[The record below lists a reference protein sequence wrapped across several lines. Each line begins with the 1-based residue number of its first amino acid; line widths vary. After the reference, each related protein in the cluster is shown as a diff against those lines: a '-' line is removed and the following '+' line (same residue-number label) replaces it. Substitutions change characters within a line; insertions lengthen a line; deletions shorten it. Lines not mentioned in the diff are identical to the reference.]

1 MSHVDPHTEDDSPIT
16 KITREFQRKDGS
28 EARIVA
34 EGMYGRGLKLS
45 VDIRVFRR
53 ASPDQGWTL
62 CSNNPHP
69 KWREMSVA
77 EYDQR
82 GRSEMLQTVS
92 SGEIMTVTSLIGQP
106 MSVLH

>member
-1 MSHVDPHTEDDSPIT
+1 MSHADQHIEDDSPIT

-34 EGMYGRGLKLS
+34 EGMYGISLELS
-45 VDIRVFRR
+45 FDIRVFRR

-62 CSNNPHP
+62 CSDKPHP

-77 EYDQR
+77 EYDLR

-92 SGEIMTVTSLIGQP
+92 SGEIMTLTSLIGKP